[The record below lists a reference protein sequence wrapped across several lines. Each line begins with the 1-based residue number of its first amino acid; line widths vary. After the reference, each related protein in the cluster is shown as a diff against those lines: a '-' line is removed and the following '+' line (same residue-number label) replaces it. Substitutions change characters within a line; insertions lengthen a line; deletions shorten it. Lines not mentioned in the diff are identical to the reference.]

1 MGAAADELG
10 LMPLLWPAR
19 LAAIVIQL
27 GLQGGYFEP
36 VDGHRV
42 VVEAFG

>member
-1 MGAAADELG
+1 MATGELA
-10 LMPLLWPAR
+10 LMPLLWLAR
-19 LAAIVIQL
+19 LGAAVIQL

-36 VDGHRV
+36 ADGHRV